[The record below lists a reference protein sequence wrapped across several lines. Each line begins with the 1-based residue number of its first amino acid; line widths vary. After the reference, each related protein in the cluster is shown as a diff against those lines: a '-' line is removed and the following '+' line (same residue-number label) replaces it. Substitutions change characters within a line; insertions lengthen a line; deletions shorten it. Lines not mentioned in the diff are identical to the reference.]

1 MAYVVSLKQF
11 EGPLDLLLHLIS
23 RAKVDIKD
31 IFVSE
36 ITEQY
41 LASLQGIDELD
52 MDVASEFLTM
62 AATLLEIKS
71 RALLPRPPQ
80 PEDEDGETPEQALI
94 RRLEEYKLYKESA
107 GRMKEFEQ
115 AAMKVFS
122 KLPEE
127 YPLPP
132 QPVELTGLSLDGL
145 VRAMERILARQA
157 QVDEPGRVF
166 RAITRDRFT
175 IEQCVFNLTARLRKG
190 PVLFTDMLSPEVT
203 RDEIVTY
210 FMAMLELLKL
220 GRLRARQ
227 EHAYDDILILP
238 GKGDGE
244 DGKQRESDAEGT
256 DGREPDEH
264 DADARDADAPAG
276 DAGA

>member
-1 MAYVVSLKQF
+1 MAYVVSLRQF
-11 EGPLDLLLHLIS
+11 EGPLDLLLHLIT

-41 LASLQGIDELD
+41 LASLDGLDELD

-71 RALLPRPPQ
+71 RALLPRPPK
-80 PEDEDGETPEQALI
+80 PEEEGEESPEQALI

-115 AAMKVFS
+115 AAMQVFS

-132 QPVELTGLSLDGL
+132 QPVELTGLSLEGL
-145 VRAMERILARQA
+145 VRAVERIIARQA
-157 QVDEPGRVF
+157 QTEEPGRVF
-166 RAITRDRFT
+166 RAITRDKFT
-175 IEQCVFNLTARLRKG
+175 IEQCVFNLTTRLKKG
-190 PVLFTDMLSPEVT
+190 PVLFTDMLSRDVT
-203 RDEIVTY
+203 RDEIVSY
-210 FMAMLELLKL
+210 FMAMLELLKM
-220 GRLRARQ
+220 GRLHAEQ
-227 EHAYDDILILP
+227 EQAFDDILILP
-238 GKGDGE
+238 GRRDGDDGE
-244 DGKQRESDAEGT
+244 DDAQ
-256 DGREPDEH
+256 
-264 DADARDADAPAG
+264 AAG
-276 DAGA
+276 DSAGAAGAGEAEA

>member
-23 RAKVDIKD
+23 KAKVDIKD
-31 IFVSE
+31 IFISE

-41 LASLQGIDELD
+41 LESMKAVDELD
-52 MDVASEFLTM
+52 METASEFLTM

-71 RALLPRPPQ
+71 RALLPRPPK
-80 PEDEDGETPEQALI
+80 PEEEGEESPEQALI

-115 AAMKVFS
+115 AAMQVFS

-132 QPVELTGLSLDGL
+132 QPVELTGLTLSGL
-145 VRAMERILARQA
+145 VKALERIIARQA
-157 QVDEPGRVF
+157 QNDEPGRVI

-175 IEQCVFNLTARLRKG
+175 IEQCVFNLTSRLKKG
-190 PVLFTDMLSPEVT
+190 PVLFTDMLSDQVT
-203 RDEIVTY
+203 RNEIVSY

-220 GRLRARQ
+220 GRLHAQQ
-227 EHAYDDILILP
+227 EQAYDDILILP
-238 GKGDGE
+238 GRREEDGE
-244 DGKQRESDAEGT
+244 DG
-256 DGREPDEH
+256 
-264 DADARDADAPAG
+264 ADAAARDG
-276 DAGA
+276 QTGA

>member
-11 EGPLDLLLHLIS
+11 EGPLDLLLHLITK
-23 RAKVDIKD
+23 AKVDIKD

-41 LASLQGIDELD
+41 LASLEGIDELD
-52 MDVASEFLTM
+52 MDTASEFLTM

-71 RALLPRPPQ
+71 RALLPRA
-80 PEDEDGETPEQALI
+80 PEPAQEGEETPEQALI

-107 GRMKEFEQ
+107 GRMKEFERV
-115 AAMKVFS
+115 AMQVFS

-132 QPVELTGLSLDGL
+132 QPVELTGLSLNGL
-145 VRAMERILARQA
+145 VRALERIIARQT
-157 QVDEPGRVF
+157 QEDDPGRVI
-166 RAITRDRFT
+166 RSITRDRFT
-175 IEQCVFNLTARLRKG
+175 IEQCVFNLTARLKKG
-190 PVLFTDMLSPEVT
+190 PVLFSDMLSSQVT

-220 GRLRARQ
+220 GRLHAEQ
-227 EHAYDDILILP
+227 ENAYEDILLTP
-238 GKGDGE
+238 GRREEGE
-244 DGKQRESDAEGT
+244 AANGEENG
-256 DGREPDEH
+256 
-264 DADARDADAPAG
+264 
-276 DAGA
+276 